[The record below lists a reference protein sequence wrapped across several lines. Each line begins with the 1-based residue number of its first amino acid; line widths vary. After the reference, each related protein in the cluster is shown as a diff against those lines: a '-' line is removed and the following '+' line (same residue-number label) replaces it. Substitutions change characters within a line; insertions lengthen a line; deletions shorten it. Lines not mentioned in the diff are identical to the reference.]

1 MSRMKL
7 TPEQTR
13 KLLRLVMVLDAIAV
27 FAIMVFIWMR
37 K

>member
-1 MSRMKL
+1 MKL

-13 KLLRLVMVLDAIAV
+13 KLLRITVILDAIAV
-27 FAIMVFIWMR
+27 LAIVVFLWMR